1 VTDSA
6 PNAARLADAFAAAD
20 PAAYVP
26 RLALEAALAELAE
39 VIGKTPAC
47 AALAGEAGLGK
58 TLLLKVLRERLL
70 GAFECLYVPFPRLSA
85 PELWRWAAVALGLGT
100 GDDDRGAVLG
110 RARRLRD
117 EGSGLV
123 LLVDDAGALPPSTR
137 ADLLAALETTG
148 FTVVLA
154 FSSEDQP
161 QLGSLPA
168 FVRRVEIGPP
178 MTLSET
184 RSYVHAR
191 LRRVDPDG
199 AVAARLTA
207 ERLAELHDASG
218 GVPARLHGLLAAWLP
233 AAAADAPSAPA
244 EPSAAFV
251 PAPVVAATPAAVG
264 MPELPEGLRTWVR
277 RLERPAV
284 RLSLIALVVVATLGA
299 WLFAWQKG
307 PGIASVGV
315 PVDQVEAP
323 RADPAPPRLLAPTP
337 AEDAP
342 DVASEPPPEAVVP
355 EEPAPT
361 APEVAPP
368 VDAPPPPESP
378 PTSTGPS
385 APEAMA
391 ARGQARALAPLL
403 PPAPPLPDPNRPE
416 LPVDV
421 STLRFPDEHVPPLLE
436 PEPLAA
442 PPAGPRL
449 SVNARPWAA
458 ISLDG
463 TPVGETPLGEL
474 RITPGA
480 HVVSA
485 KLPDGR
491 VVERTVEARA
501 GDVYLVFP

>member
-1 VTDSA
+1 MTDSA
-6 PNAARLADAFAAAD
+6 PNPARSADAFAPAAD

-26 RLALEAALAELAE
+26 RLALEAALAELTE
-39 VIGKTPAC
+39 GIGKTPAC
-47 AALAGEAGLGK
+47 AALSGEAGLGK

-70 GAFECLYVPFPRLSA
+70 GAFECLYVPFPRLSG
-85 PELWRWAAVALGLGT
+85 PELWRWAAVALGLGS

-137 ADLLAALETTG
+137 ADLFAGLDTAG
-148 FTVVLA
+148 FSVVLA
-154 FSSEDQP
+154 FSSDDFL
-161 QLGSLPA
+161 QLESLPA

-191 LRRVDPDG
+191 LRRADADG
-199 AVAARLTA
+199 TIAARLTA
-207 ERLAELHDASG
+207 DRLAELHDASG
-218 GVPARLHGLLAAWLP
+218 GVPARLHALLAAWLP
-233 AAAADAPSAPA
+233 AVAADAPGGPG
-244 EPSAAFV
+244 PAFV
-251 PAPVVAATPAAVG
+251 PAPAATASPAAAR
-264 MPELPEGLRTWVR
+264 MPELPEGLRAWTR

-284 RLSLIALVVVATLGA
+284 RLSLIALVLMATLGA

-307 PGIASVGV
+307 PGVASVGV
-315 PVDQVEAP
+315 PVEPLGAP
-323 RADPAPPRLLAPTP
+323 RAEPVPPALLAP
-337 AEDAP
+337 ASSEDPP
-342 DVASEPPPEAVVP
+342 DVASEPPPETVVP
-355 EEPAPT
+355 GEPEPAAT
-361 APEVAPP
+361 EAAPP
-368 VDAPPPPESP
+368 VEAAPPSEGP
-378 PTSTGPS
+378 PTSTRPS
-385 APEAMA
+385 TPEAMA
-391 ARGQARALAPLL
+391 ARGHARSLAPAL
-403 PPAPPLPDPNRPE
+403 PPAPPVPDPSRAE
-416 LPVDV
+416 LPV
-421 STLRFPDEHVPPLLE
+421 SLSSPRFPDEHVPPLLE

-480 HVVSA
+480 HLVSA

-491 VVERTVEARA
+491 VVERSVEARA
-501 GDVYLVFP
+501 GDVYVVFP